1 MALVVQKYG
10 GTSVRTIEQIV
21 LVAQRCIDRRKAG
34 DDLVV
39 VVSAMAGETNRLL
52 ELVAEITDD
61 PSDREHDMVV
71 STGEQVSIGLLA
83 LAIAK
88 LGGKARSFLGHQVR
102 LITDSA
108 FARARIKSIS
118 ADKVYECLEA
128 GEIAVVAGFQG
139 VDDEGDI
146 TTLGRGG
153 SDTTAVAIAAAM
165 EADACE
171 IYTDVDGV
179 YTADPNLCSG
189 ARRLD
194 RISYEEMLELASLGA
209 KVLQIRSVAF
219 ALKYQVPLWVRSA
232 FDDGPGTLVTAEESS
247 MEEVV
252 VSGIAYDRN
261 QATVALRHV
270 PDQPGI
276 AAKIFGPLAA
286 EGIVV
291 DMIVQNVSAKGF
303 TDVTFTVDRTG
314 LRRVTS
320 IVEPVS
326 EAIGAGGVET
336 DDRMAK
342 VSIVGVGM
350 RTHAGVAA
358 LMFETLATEGINVRM
373 ISTSEIKVS
382 VVIDEKYVE
391 LAVRSLHTA
400 FDMDAPSVEAGT

>member
-1 MALVVQKYG
+1 
-10 GTSVRTIEQIV
+10 
-21 LVAQRCIDRRKAG
+21 
-34 DDLVV
+34 
-39 VVSAMAGETNRLL
+39 
-52 ELVAEITDD
+52 
-61 PSDREHDMVV
+61 
-71 STGEQVSIGLLA
+71 
-83 LAIAK
+83 
-88 LGGKARSFLGHQVR
+88 
-102 LITDSA
+102 
-108 FARARIKSIS
+108 
-118 ADKVYECLEA
+118 
-128 GEIAVVAGFQG
+128 
-139 VDDEGDI
+139 
-146 TTLGRGG
+146 
-153 SDTTAVAIAAAM
+153 
-165 EADACE
+165 
-171 IYTDVDGV
+171 
-179 YTADPNLCSG
+179 
-189 ARRLD
+189 
-194 RISYEEMLELASLGA
+194 
-209 KVLQIRSVAF
+209 
-219 ALKYQVPLWVRSA
+219 
-232 FDDGPGTLVTAEESS
+232 

-326 EAIGAGGVET
+326 VAIGAGGVET

-400 FDMDAPSVEAGT
+400 FDMDAPAVEAGG